1 MSGTSMDGIDVALL
15 ETDGE
20 RVEHFGARATLPY
33 APDLRA
39 ALGVLVGDASRAEHD
54 PAADLVGALT
64 DAPTV
69 AVDRTSVVQG
79 KSVSVRVDLGGRRS
93 IKKYN
98 TQTHIPKLQKPLQLN
113 KN

>member
-64 DAPTV
+64 DAHTV
-69 AVDRTSVVQG
+69 AVRALLAQADVPAAE
-79 KSVSVRVDLGGRRS
+79 VDLIGFPGHPVLDRKS
-93 IKKYN
+93 FV
-98 TQTHIPKLQKPLQLN
+98 
-113 KN
+113 